1 MLVAIAGGIESGGPS
16 RCPVISFS
24 RQGGEEMKTGELLQ
38 LILRGHLIVVGE
50 YRGGRAEAAGFT
62 DRRTGDAIKCVYA
75 IYLIECAC
83 RGIVDRAIIR
93 QRRVGIENPDEVP
106 FPYEKGKRYAF
117 FLESFKIERG
127 QFSGWIGDREPQLIE
142 GIEEAGCAP
151 QGALPPPNLVY

>member
-1 MLVAIAGGIESGGPS
+1 VGITGGVESGSFG
-16 RCPVISFS
+16 RCAVIPFNG
-24 RQGGEEMKTGELLQ
+24 QGGGGMKATELLH

-50 YRGGRAEAAGFT
+50 YRGGRAESAGFT

-93 QRRVGIENPDEVP
+93 QRRIGVENPDEVP
-106 FPYEKGKRYAF
+106 FPYEKGKRYVF

-127 QFSGWIGDREPQLIE
+127 QFYGWIGDRGPEAIE
-142 GIEEAGCAP
+142 TDEEAGCAP
-151 QGALPPPNLVY
+151 QGALPPPNLV